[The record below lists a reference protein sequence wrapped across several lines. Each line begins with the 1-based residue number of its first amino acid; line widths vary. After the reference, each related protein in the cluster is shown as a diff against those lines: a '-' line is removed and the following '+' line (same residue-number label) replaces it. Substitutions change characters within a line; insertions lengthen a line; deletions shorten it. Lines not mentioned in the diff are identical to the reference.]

1 MHSTRPLEAAMQIRR
16 LGWLTLTASMALA
29 ACAGSAVAPSTAGAT
44 GVPLA
49 SARAVTPTSLVTP
62 TQPPAAS
69 ASPTPSATP
78 VPALVGE
85 WKGMHDCAVVVAALK
100 EFGFATF
107 VNSIIIDDGL
117 IPGVTD
123 PATLVDPQ
131 HPCLGSVSFVHYHFF
146 RADGQFGS
154 LDEHRQQVDDGL
166 WAIVDAKTFRIGD
179 VPFGYQIT
187 GDKLTLTPMN
197 VTDDC
202 MVGTWCQQIW
212 KLMVSMPGTTWTRSG

>member
-1 MHSTRPLEAAMQIRR
+1 MHVRR
-16 LGWLTLTASMALA
+16 AGWLILTASVALA
-29 ACAGSAVAPSTAGAT
+29 ACTSTTAPPGASGPTGSTVESA
-44 GVPLA
+44 LA
-49 SARAVTPTSLVTP
+49 ATPTSSVAP
-62 TQPPAAS
+62 TRPPA
-69 ASPTPSATP
+69 PSATP

-100 EFGFATF
+100 TFGFPTF
-107 VNSIIIDDGL
+107 VNSIVVDDGL

-123 PATLVDPQ
+123 PAKLVDPK

-154 LDEHRQQVDDGL
+154 LDEHRQQVDDGP

-179 VPFGYQIT
+179 VAFGYEVT

-197 VTDDC
+197 VTHDC
-202 MVGTWCQQIW
+202 VIGTWCQEIW